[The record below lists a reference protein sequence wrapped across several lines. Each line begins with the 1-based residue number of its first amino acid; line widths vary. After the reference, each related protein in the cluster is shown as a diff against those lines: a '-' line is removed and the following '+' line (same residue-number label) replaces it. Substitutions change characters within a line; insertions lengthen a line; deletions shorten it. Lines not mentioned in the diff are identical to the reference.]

1 MSENENQSNQADRR
15 EYGILG
21 ADLQVDGIQVPT
33 IPLESWTPQDII
45 ALHQVQLEAVKEKN
59 RFFKW
64 VIVSV
69 IGGLLAGSANWVWR
83 YYEHQTETELENL
96 KFHTEV
102 TKNYSEQLYQSFKI
116 ENDKASV
123 LQTKRFA
130 ELLSHITQDETL
142 RSRWESYHDK
152 VRLEWELIQE
162 VEEDQKVIIAEQ
174 LQEERAKVKELEGHQ
189 KLLEKQLS
197 ETKSTRKINSIH
209 AELKELS
216 SQLVQAKAELETEE
230 ARAEDE
236 SDEIPYLVRIVEST
250 IRPGEASTDEEVA
263 EKVMPLGD
271 VPNYIREVK
280 EMCVKKGKVCNFT
293 KTRHDK
299 AEEKTPVLL
308 EREPT

>member
-1 MSENENQSNQADRR
+1 M
-15 EYGILG
+15 
-21 ADLQVDGIQVPT
+21 
-33 IPLESWTPQDII
+33 
-45 ALHQVQLEAVKEKN
+45 
-59 RFFKW
+59 
-64 VIVSV
+64 SV

-83 YYEHQTETELENL
+83 YYEHQTETDVENL

-216 SQLVQAKAELETEE
+216 VSQLVQAKAELETEE

-250 IRPGEASTDEEVA
+250 IDQGEASTDEEVA
-263 EKVMPLGD
+263 EEGYAAGRCAELYPRGQRD
-271 VPNYIREVK
+271 VRQ
-280 EMCVKKGKVCNFT
+280 KGQG
-293 KTRHDK
+293 
-299 AEEKTPVLL
+299 L
-308 EREPT
+308 